1 MKLKINKACDL
12 NSISVLP
19 PHNRRSSIVA
29 VQQPRSQPSQQ
40 SFSQGISSQHNGICS
55 QISQNS
61 LDDTLLD
68 NQRFGSQEK
77 DNSLRRVSCLAP
89 VSHPREDSQVPVSRS
104 SSSLTRRWSSA
115 TVLDHK
121 CQLSDE
127 LEHRITTMETSLSK
141 FGMILDSIQADVMQ
155 ANKGTKELSL
165 EVEGIRQKS
174 TAHDD
179 SLHLLN
185 RGQEDIRAML
195 DVGLKSINEQLS
207 KVVQQEHLQQILS
220 GVSSLPGRVDTSI
233 QKHDEELYKC
243 LSGDLRA
250 WKLHFCHALWLI
262 NAIACSLKTL
272 NQKNIPLAILP
283 PKVTGAE
290 SSSQNPFLR
299 RKAEPAKVFT
309 QARVPKVEMGSWT
322 TVKAEKFTSPYGCGN
337 SCKNLKQRRT
347 SPMVRGHKVLI
358 ELDESDED
366 LSCFIVENESAKHM
380 VDEVNEATQRIL
392 RKARRRKRKESC
404 KRTFQT

>member
-77 DNSLRRVSCLAP
+77 DNLLRRVSCLAP
-89 VSHPREDSQVPVSRS
+89 VSYPREDSQVPVSRS

-127 LEHRITTMETSLSK
+127 LEHRITMMETSVSR

-165 EVEGIRQKS
+165 AVEGIRQKS

-207 KVVQQEHLQQILS
+207 KVMQQEHLQQILS

-250 WKLHFCHALWLI
+250 
-262 NAIACSLKTL
+262 IACSLKTL

-283 PKVTGAE
+283 PKVTGSE

-299 RKAEPAKVFT
+299 REAEPAKVFT
-309 QARVPKVEMGSWT
+309 RAPVPKVEMGSWT
-322 TVKAEKFTSPYGCGN
+322 TVRAEKFTSPYGCGN

-347 SPMVRGHKVLI
+347 SPMVIGHKVLI

-404 KRTFQT
+404 KRTFQR

>member
-1 MKLKINKACDL
+1 M
-12 NSISVLP
+12 
-19 PHNRRSSIVA
+19 A

-68 NQRFGSQEK
+68 NQKFGSQEK
-77 DNSLRRVSCLAP
+77 DNSLRRVSCLAS
-89 VSHPREDSQVPVSRS
+89 VSYPREDNQVPVSRS

-115 TVLDHK
+115 TVLDHR

-127 LEHRITTMETSLSK
+127 LEHRITTMETSLGR

-165 EVEGIRQKS
+165 EVESIRQKS

-207 KVVQQEHLQQILS
+207 KVVHQEHLQQILS
-220 GVSSLPGRVDTSI
+220 EVSSLPGRVDTSI

-243 LSGDLRA
+243 LSGDLR
-250 WKLHFCHALWLI
+250 
-262 NAIACSLKTL
+262 AIACSLKTL

-290 SSSQNPFLR
+290 SSSQNPLLR
-299 RKAEPAKVFT
+299 REAEPAKVFP
-309 QARVPKVEMGSWT
+309 QAPVAKVEVGSWT
-322 TVKAEKFTSPYGCGN
+322 TVKAEKFTSRYGCGN
-337 SCKNLKQRRT
+337 SCTNLKQRRT

-366 LSCFIVENESAKHM
+366 PSCFIVENESAKHM
-380 VDEVNEATQRIL
+380 VDEVNEATERIL

-404 KRTFQT
+404 KRTFQI